1 MNFRIENAFQT
12 TRRGFLKGGAGL
24 ALAVVAPGMAS
35 AAAATPA
42 AGPGSTPADAAM
54 VDGAFAPN
62 AFLRIGTDGAV
73 TIVSKHLEMGQ
84 GVYTGLATL
93 VAEELDADWKTVK
106 VEGAPAD
113 AKRYNNLL
121 WGPAQGTGGSTAIA
135 NSFEQMRR
143 AGATARAML
152 VAAAAEQWKVP
163 ASQITVKHGVVSHAA
178 SGRKAGF
185 GELSEAASK
194 LPVPAEVKLKDPKDF
209 TLIGRSAPRVD
220 SVAKTTGR
228 AVFTQDIKLP
238 GMLTA
243 VVAHPPRF
251 GGRVKSV
258 EDKAARAIPG
268 VADVVAI
275 PNGVAVLA
283 KDFWSAKKGRDAL
296 KIEWD
301 ESQAWRGSSDTILAD
316 YRELAKTPGLAAR
329 KDGDA
334 EAELG
339 KAHKVFE
346 AEFAFP
352 FLAHA
357 SMEPL
362 NCVMKF
368 DEHGCEVWN
377 GEQLHT
383 GDQFALAKTFG
394 IKLEQVKLNM
404 VYAGGSFGRRANP
417 QSDYLLETAQIVKAI
432 NGRAPVKLVWT
443 REDDMRGG
451 FYRPLY
457 LHRVRAALDS
467 AGMPVAW
474 QQRIV
479 GQSIIAGSPFEG
491 FLIKD
496 GIDVTSVE
504 GAATLPYAVP
514 NLHVDLHTTNAQVKV
529 PVQWWRSV
537 GSTHT
542 AFSTEVFLDELAG
555 AAGKDPVAYR
565 LALLEKHPRH
575 AGVLKLAAE
584 KAGWDKP
591 LAASKS
597 GKRGR
602 GVAVHESFNTFVAQ
616 VVEVT
621 VQKGGTFKVDRVVCA
636 VDCGVAV
643 NPDVIKAQMEG
654 GIGYALAAAL
664 TGAITLKDGV
674 VEQSNF
680 NDYPVLRINDMPKVE
695 VHIVKSAQKPTGV
708 GEPGVPPLAPALVN
722 ALHAATGKR
731 IRTLPVGEQ
740 LQA

>member
-24 ALAVVAPGMAS
+24 ALAIVAPTVALAEVG
-35 AAAATPA
+35 
-42 AGPGSTPADAAM
+42 GPGHAGSAM
-54 VDGAFAPN
+54 VDGEFSPN
-62 AFLRIGTDGAV
+62 AFLRIGTDGTV
-73 TIVSKHLEMGQ
+73 TVVSKHLEMGQ

-93 VAEELDADWKTVK
+93 VAEELDADWSRVT

-113 AKRYNNLL
+113 AKRYSNLF
-121 WGPAQGTGGSTAIA
+121 WKAQGTGGSTAIA
-135 NSFEQMRR
+135 NSYEQMRR

-152 VAAAAEQWKVP
+152 VAAAAKEWKVP
-163 ASQITVKHGVVSHAA
+163 ASQITVKNGVVSHAA

-185 GELSEAASK
+185 GELAEAAAQ
-194 LPVPAEVKLKDPKDF
+194 LPVPANVKLKNPKDF

-228 AVFTQDIKLP
+228 ATFTQDVKLP
-238 GMLTA
+238 GMLVA

-258 EDKAARAIPG
+258 DDKAARAIKG
-268 VADVVAI
+268 VSDVVVI

-283 KDFWSAKKGRDAL
+283 SDYWTAKKGRDAL
-296 KIEWD
+296 KVEWD
-301 ESQAWRGSSDTILAD
+301 DAQAYRGSSDAIVAD
-316 YRELAKTPGLAAR
+316 YRERAKAPGLNARNDGNAEAALAKAG
-329 KDGDA
+329 KVI
-334 EAELG
+334 EAEY
-339 KAHKVFE
+339 VF
-346 AEFAFP
+346 P
-352 FLAHA
+352 YLAHA

-362 NCVMKF
+362 NCVMKL
-368 DEHGCEVWN
+368 ENGECEVWN

-383 GDQFALAKTFG
+383 VDQFSLAKTLG
-394 IKLEQVKLNM
+394 IEADRVKLNM

-432 NGRAPVKLVWT
+432 NGRAPVKLVWS

-451 FYRPLY
+451 FYRPIY
-457 LHRVRAALDS
+457 LHRVRAALD
-467 AGMPVAW
+467 AKGMPVAW

-479 GQSIIAGSPFEG
+479 GQSIIAGSPFEPM
-491 FLIKD
+491 LVKD
-496 GIDVTSVE
+496 GVDITSVE
-504 GAATLPYAVP
+504 GASTLPYAIP
-514 NLHVDLHTTNAQVKV
+514 NLNVDLHTTNADVKV

-542 AFSTEVFLDELAG
+542 AYATELFIDELAQ

-565 LALLEKHPRH
+565 MALLKKHPRH
-575 AGVLKLAAE
+575 AGVLKLAAD
-584 KAGWDKP
+584 KAGWNKP
-591 LAASKS
+591 LAPAAD
-597 GKRGR
+597 GATRGR
-602 GVAVHESFNTFVAQ
+602 GVAVHESFNSFVAE

-621 VQKGGTFKVDRVVCA
+621 VQKDGSFKVDRVVCA
-636 VDCGVAV
+636 VDCGVVV
-643 NPDVIKAQMEG
+643 NPDVVKAQMEG

-664 TGAITLKDGV
+664 TGSITLKDGV

-680 NDYPVLRINDMPKVE
+680 NDYPVLRINEMPKVE
-695 VHIVKSAQKPTGV
+695 VHIVKSAAAPTGV
-708 GEPGVPPLAPALVN
+708 GEPGVPPLAPALAS
-722 ALHAATGKR
+722 ALRAATGKV
-731 IRTLPVGEQ
+731 IHTLPIGEQ

>member
-24 ALAVVAPGMAS
+24 ALAIVAPTVALAEVG
-35 AAAATPA
+35 
-42 AGPGSTPADAAM
+42 GPGHAGSAM
-54 VDGAFAPN
+54 VDGEFSPN
-62 AFLRIGTDGAV
+62 AFLRIGTDGTV
-73 TIVSKHLEMGQ
+73 TVVSKHLEMGQ

-93 VAEELDADWKTVK
+93 VAEELDADWSRVT

-113 AKRYNNLL
+113 AKRYSNLF
-121 WGPAQGTGGSTAIA
+121 WKAQGTGGSTAIA
-135 NSFEQMRR
+135 NSYEQMRR

-152 VAAAAEQWKVP
+152 VAAAAKEWKVP
-163 ASQITVKHGVVSHAA
+163 ASQITVKNGVVSHAA

-185 GELSEAASK
+185 GELAEAAAQ
-194 LPVPAEVKLKDPKDF
+194 LPVPANVKLKNPKDF

-228 AVFTQDIKLP
+228 ATFTQDVKLP
-238 GMLTA
+238 GMLVA

-258 EDKAARAIPG
+258 DDKAARAIKG
-268 VADVVAI
+268 VNDVVVI

-283 KDFWSAKKGRDAL
+283 SDYWTAKKGRDAL
-296 KIEWD
+296 KVEWD
-301 ESQAWRGSSDTILAD
+301 EAQAYRGSSDAIVAD
-316 YRELAKTPGLAAR
+316 YRERAKTPGLNAR
-329 KDGDA
+329 NDGNA
-334 EAELG
+334 EAALAKAG
-339 KAHKVFE
+339 KVIE
-346 AEFAFP
+346 AEYVFP
-352 FLAHA
+352 YLAHA

-362 NCVMKF
+362 NCVMKL
-368 DEHGCEVWN
+368 ENGECEVWN

-383 GDQFALAKTFG
+383 VDQFSLAKTLG
-394 IKLEQVKLNM
+394 IEADRVKLNM

-432 NGRAPVKLVWT
+432 NGRAPVKLVWS

-451 FYRPLY
+451 FYRPIY
-457 LHRVRAALDS
+457 LHRVRAALD
-467 AGMPVAW
+467 AKGMPVAW

-479 GQSIIAGSPFEG
+479 GQSIIAGSPFEPM
-491 FLIKD
+491 LVKD
-496 GIDVTSVE
+496 GVDITSVE
-504 GAATLPYAVP
+504 GASTLPYAIP
-514 NLHVDLHTTNAQVKV
+514 NLNVDLHTTNADVKV

-542 AFSTEVFLDELAG
+542 AYATELFIDELAQ

-565 LALLEKHPRH
+565 MALLKKHPRH
-575 AGVLKLAAE
+575 AGVLKLAAD
-584 KAGWDKP
+584 KAGWNKP
-591 LAASKS
+591 LAPAAD
-597 GKRGR
+597 GATRGR
-602 GVAVHESFNTFVAQ
+602 GVAVHESFNSFVAE

-621 VQKGGTFKVDRVVCA
+621 VQKDGSFKVDRVVCA
-636 VDCGVAV
+636 VDCGVVV
-643 NPDVIKAQMEG
+643 NPDVVRAQMEG

-664 TGAITLKDGV
+664 TGSITLKDGV

-680 NDYPVLRINDMPKVE
+680 NDYPVLRINEMPKVE
-695 VHIVKSAQKPTGV
+695 VHIVKSAAAPTGV
-708 GEPGVPPLAPALVN
+708 GEPGVPPLAPALAS
-722 ALHAATGKR
+722 ALRAATGKV
-731 IRTLPVGEQ
+731 IHTLPIGEQ

>member
-24 ALAVVAPGMAS
+24 ALAIVAPTVALAEVG
-35 AAAATPA
+35 
-42 AGPGSTPADAAM
+42 GPGHAGSAM
-54 VDGAFAPN
+54 VDGEFSPN
-62 AFLRIGTDGAV
+62 AFLRIGTDGTV
-73 TIVSKHLEMGQ
+73 TVVSKHLEMGQ

-93 VAEELDADWKTVK
+93 VAEELDADWSRVT

-113 AKRYNNLL
+113 AKRYSNLF
-121 WGPAQGTGGSTAIA
+121 WKAQGTGGSTAIA
-135 NSFEQMRR
+135 NSYEQMRR

-152 VAAAAEQWKVP
+152 VAAAAKEWKVP
-163 ASQITVKHGVVSHAA
+163 ASQITVKNGVVSHAA

-185 GELSEAASK
+185 GELAEAAAQ
-194 LPVPAEVKLKDPKDF
+194 LPVPANVKLKNPKDF

-228 AVFTQDIKLP
+228 ATFTQDVKLP
-238 GMLTA
+238 GMLVA

-258 EDKAARAIPG
+258 DDKAARAIKG
-268 VADVVAI
+268 VSDVVVI

-283 KDFWSAKKGRDAL
+283 SDYWTAKKGRDAL
-296 KIEWD
+296 KVEWD
-301 ESQAWRGSSDTILAD
+301 EAQAYRGSSDAIVAD
-316 YRELAKTPGLAAR
+316 YRERAKAPGLNARNDGNAEAALAKAG
-329 KDGDA
+329 KVI
-334 EAELG
+334 EAEY
-339 KAHKVFE
+339 VF
-346 AEFAFP
+346 P
-352 FLAHA
+352 YLAHA

-362 NCVMKF
+362 NCVMKL
-368 DEHGCEVWN
+368 ENGECEVWN

-383 GDQFALAKTFG
+383 VDQFSLAKTLG
-394 IKLEQVKLNM
+394 IEADRVKLNM

-432 NGRAPVKLVWT
+432 NGRAPVKLVWS

-451 FYRPLY
+451 FYRPIY
-457 LHRVRAALDS
+457 LHRVRAALD
-467 AGMPVAW
+467 AKGMPVAW

-479 GQSIIAGSPFEG
+479 GQSIIAGSPFEPM
-491 FLIKD
+491 LVKD
-496 GIDVTSVE
+496 GVDITSVE
-504 GAATLPYAVP
+504 GASTLPYAIP
-514 NLHVDLHTTNAQVKV
+514 NLNVDLHTTNADVKV

-542 AFSTEVFLDELAG
+542 AYATELFIDELAQ

-565 LALLEKHPRH
+565 MALLKKHPRH
-575 AGVLKLAAE
+575 AGVLKMAAD
-584 KAGWDKP
+584 KAGWNKP
-591 LAASKS
+591 LAPAAD
-597 GKRGR
+597 GATRGR
-602 GVAVHESFNTFVAQ
+602 GVAVHESFNSFVAE

-621 VQKGGTFKVDRVVCA
+621 VQKDGSFKVDRVVCA
-636 VDCGVAV
+636 VDCGVVV
-643 NPDVIKAQMEG
+643 NPDVVRAQMEG

-664 TGAITLKDGV
+664 TGSITLKDGV

-680 NDYPVLRINDMPKVE
+680 NDYPVLRINEMPKVE
-695 VHIVKSAQKPTGV
+695 VHIVKSAAAPTGV
-708 GEPGVPPLAPALVN
+708 GEPGVPPLAPALAS
-722 ALHAATGKR
+722 ALRAATGKV
-731 IRTLPVGEQ
+731 IHTLPIGEQ

>member
-1 MNFRIENAFQT
+1 MHFRIEHAFQT

-24 ALAVVAPGMAS
+24 ALAVVAP
-35 AAAATPA
+35 AAPQAGA
-42 AGPGSTPADAAM
+42 AGPGVAGSSM
-54 VDGAFAPN
+54 VDGEFSPS
-62 AFLRIGTDGAV
+62 AFLRIGTDGTV
-73 TIVSKHLEMGQ
+73 TVVSKHLEMGQ

-93 VAEELDADWKTVK
+93 VAEDLDADWTAVK

-113 AKRYNNLL
+113 AKRYNNLF

-152 VAAAAEQWKVP
+152 VSAAAQQWKVP
-163 ASQITVKHGVVSHAA
+163 ASQITVKNGLVSHAA

-185 GELSEAASK
+185 GALAEAAGK

-228 AVFTQDIKLP
+228 ALFTQDVKLP

-243 VVAHPPRF
+243 VVAHPQRF
-251 GGRVKSV
+251 GGKVASV
-258 EDKAARAIPG
+258 DDKGARALPG
-268 VADVVAI
+268 VVDVVVI

-283 KDFWSAKKGRDAL
+283 RDFWSAKQGRDAL

-301 ESQAWRGSSDTILAD
+301 DTQAYRGSSDAILAG
-316 YRELAKTPGLAAR
+316 YRELAKTPGLPAR

-334 EAELG
+334 EAALG
-339 KAHKVFE
+339 KAATVIE
-346 AEFAFP
+346 AEFGFP
-352 FLAHA
+352 YLAHA

-362 NCVMKF
+362 NCVMQRGP
-368 DEHGCEVWN
+368 DGCEVWN

-383 GDQFALAKTFG
+383 GDQFALAKAFG
-394 IKLEQVKLNM
+394 LKPEQVKLNM

-417 QSDYLLETAQIVKAI
+417 QSDYLLEAAQIVKAI
-432 NGRAPVKLVWT
+432 DGRAPVKLVWT

-457 LHRVRAALDS
+457 LHRVRAALD
-467 AGMPVAW
+467 AKGLPVAW

-479 GQSIIAGSPFEG
+479 GQSIMIGSPFEG
-491 FLIKD
+491 VLIKD
-496 GIDVTSVE
+496 GIDITSVE
-504 GAATLPYAVP
+504 GASTLPYAIP

-542 AFSTEVFLDELAG
+542 GFATEVFIDELAA
-555 AAGKDPVAYR
+555 AAGQDPVAYR
-565 LALLEKHPRH
+565 MALLAKHPRH
-575 AGVLKLAAE
+575 AGVLKLAAD
-584 KAGWDKP
+584 KAGWGTP
-591 LAASKS
+591 LAAAPR

-602 GVAVHESFNTFVAQ
+602 GVAVHESFNTFVAE

-621 VQKGGTFKVDRVVCA
+621 VQDDGAFKVDRVVCA
-636 VDCGVAV
+636 VDCGIAV

-654 GIGYALAAAL
+654 GIGYGLAAAL
-664 TGAITLKDGV
+664 TGSITLKDGV

-680 NDYPVLRINDMPKVE
+680 HDYPVLRINEMPKVE
-695 VHIVKSAQKPTGV
+695 VHIVKSAAKPTGV

-731 IRTLPVGEQ
+731 IRTLPIGAQ

>member
-24 ALAVVAPGMAS
+24 ALAIVAPTVALAEVG
-35 AAAATPA
+35 
-42 AGPGSTPADAAM
+42 GPGHAGSAM
-54 VDGAFAPN
+54 VDGEFSPN
-62 AFLRIGTDGAV
+62 AFLRIGTDGTV
-73 TIVSKHLEMGQ
+73 TVVSKHLEMGQ

-93 VAEELDADWKTVK
+93 VAEELDADWSRVT

-113 AKRYNNLL
+113 AKRYSNLF
-121 WGPAQGTGGSTAIA
+121 WKAQGTGGSTAIA
-135 NSFEQMRR
+135 NSYEQMRR

-152 VAAAAEQWKVP
+152 VAAAAKEWKVP
-163 ASQITVKHGVVSHAA
+163 ASQITVKNGVVSHAA

-185 GELSEAASK
+185 GELAEAAAQ
-194 LPVPAEVKLKDPKDF
+194 LPVPANVKLKNPKDF

-228 AVFTQDIKLP
+228 ATFTQDVKLP
-238 GMLTA
+238 GMLVA

-258 EDKAARAIPG
+258 DDKAARAIKG
-268 VADVVAI
+268 VSDVVVI

-283 KDFWSAKKGRDAL
+283 ADYWTAKKGRDAL
-296 KIEWD
+296 KVEWD
-301 ESQAWRGSSDTILAD
+301 DAQAYRGSSDAIVAD
-316 YRELAKTPGLAAR
+316 YRERAKAPGLNARNDGNAEAALAKAG
-329 KDGDA
+329 KVI
-334 EAELG
+334 EAEY
-339 KAHKVFE
+339 VF
-346 AEFAFP
+346 P
-352 FLAHA
+352 YLAHA

-362 NCVMKF
+362 NCVMKL
-368 DEHGCEVWN
+368 ENGECEVWN

-383 GDQFALAKTFG
+383 VDQFSLAKTLG
-394 IKLEQVKLNM
+394 IEADRVKLNM

-432 NGRAPVKLVWT
+432 NGRAPVKLVWS

-451 FYRPLY
+451 FYRPIY
-457 LHRVRAALDS
+457 LHRVRAALD
-467 AGMPVAW
+467 AKGMPVAW

-479 GQSIIAGSPFEG
+479 GQSIIAGSPFEPM
-491 FLIKD
+491 LVKD
-496 GIDVTSVE
+496 GVDITSVE
-504 GAATLPYAVP
+504 GASTLPYAIP
-514 NLHVDLHTTNAQVKV
+514 NLNVDLHTTNADVKV

-542 AFSTEVFLDELAG
+542 AYATELFIDELAQ

-565 LALLEKHPRH
+565 MALLKKHPRH
-575 AGVLKLAAE
+575 AGVLKLAAD
-584 KAGWDKP
+584 KAGWNKP
-591 LAASKS
+591 LAPAAD
-597 GKRGR
+597 GATRGR
-602 GVAVHESFNTFVAQ
+602 GVAVHESFNSFVAE

-621 VQKGGTFKVDRVVCA
+621 VQKDGSFKVDRVVCA
-636 VDCGVAV
+636 VDCGVVV
-643 NPDVIKAQMEG
+643 NPDVVRAQMEG

-664 TGAITLKDGV
+664 TGSITLKDGV

-680 NDYPVLRINDMPKVE
+680 NDYPVLRINEMPKVE
-695 VHIVKSAQKPTGV
+695 VHIVKSAAAPTGV
-708 GEPGVPPLAPALVN
+708 GEPGVPPLAPALAS
-722 ALHAATGKR
+722 ALRAATGKV
-731 IRTLPVGEQ
+731 IHTLPIGEQ

>member
-24 ALAVVAPGMAS
+24 ALAIVAPTVALAEVG
-35 AAAATPA
+35 
-42 AGPGSTPADAAM
+42 GPGHAGSAM
-54 VDGAFAPN
+54 VDGEFSPN
-62 AFLRIGTDGAV
+62 AFLRIGTDGTV
-73 TIVSKHLEMGQ
+73 TVVSKHLEMGQ

-93 VAEELDADWKTVK
+93 VAEELDADWLRVT

-113 AKRYNNLL
+113 AKRYSNLF
-121 WGPAQGTGGSTAIA
+121 WKAQGTGGSTAIA
-135 NSFEQMRR
+135 NSYEQMRR

-152 VAAAAEQWKVP
+152 VAAAAKEWKVP
-163 ASQITVKHGVVSHAA
+163 ASQITVKNGVVSHAA

-185 GELSEAASK
+185 GELAEAAAQ
-194 LPVPAEVKLKDPKDF
+194 LPVPANVKLKNPKDF

-228 AVFTQDIKLP
+228 ATFTQDVKLP
-238 GMLTA
+238 GMLVA

-258 EDKAARAIPG
+258 DDKAARAIKG
-268 VADVVAI
+268 VSDVVVI

-283 KDFWSAKKGRDAL
+283 SDYWSAKKGRDAL
-296 KIEWD
+296 KVEWD
-301 ESQAWRGSSDTILAD
+301 DAQAYRGSSDAIVAD
-316 YRELAKTPGLAAR
+316 YRERAKAPGLNARNDGNAEAALAKAG
-329 KDGDA
+329 KVI
-334 EAELG
+334 EAEY
-339 KAHKVFE
+339 VF
-346 AEFAFP
+346 P
-352 FLAHA
+352 YLAHA

-362 NCVMKF
+362 NCVMKL
-368 DEHGCEVWN
+368 ENGECEVWN

-383 GDQFALAKTFG
+383 VDQFSLAKTLG
-394 IKLEQVKLNM
+394 IEADRVKLNM

-432 NGRAPVKLVWT
+432 NGRAPVKLVWS

-451 FYRPLY
+451 FYRPIY
-457 LHRVRAALDS
+457 LHRVRAALD
-467 AGMPVAW
+467 AKGMPVAW

-479 GQSIIAGSPFEG
+479 GQSIIAGSPFEPM
-491 FLIKD
+491 LVKD
-496 GIDVTSVE
+496 GVDITSVE
-504 GAATLPYAVP
+504 GASTLPYAIP
-514 NLHVDLHTTNAQVKV
+514 NLNVDLHTTNADVKV

-542 AFSTEVFLDELAG
+542 AYATELFIDELAQ

-565 LALLEKHPRH
+565 MALLKKHPRH
-575 AGVLKLAAE
+575 AGVLKMAAD
-584 KAGWDKP
+584 KAGWNKP
-591 LAASKS
+591 LAPAAD
-597 GKRGR
+597 GATRGR
-602 GVAVHESFNTFVAQ
+602 GVAVHESFNSFVAE

-621 VQKGGTFKVDRVVCA
+621 VQKDGSFKVDRVVCA
-636 VDCGVAV
+636 VDCGVVV
-643 NPDVIKAQMEG
+643 NPDVVKAQMEG

-664 TGAITLKDGV
+664 TGSITLKDGV

-680 NDYPVLRINDMPKVE
+680 NDYPVLRINEMPKVE
-695 VHIVKSAQKPTGV
+695 VHIVKSAAAPTGV
-708 GEPGVPPLAPALVN
+708 GEPGVPPLAPALAS
-722 ALHAATGKR
+722 ALRAATGKV
-731 IRTLPVGEQ
+731 IHTLPIGEQ

>member
-24 ALAVVAPGMAS
+24 ALAIVAPTVALAEVG
-35 AAAATPA
+35 
-42 AGPGSTPADAAM
+42 GPGHAGSAM
-54 VDGAFAPN
+54 VDGEFSPN
-62 AFLRIGTDGAV
+62 AFLRIGTDGTV
-73 TIVSKHLEMGQ
+73 TVVSKHLEMGQ

-93 VAEELDADWKTVK
+93 VAEELDADWSRVT

-113 AKRYNNLL
+113 AKRYSNLF
-121 WGPAQGTGGSTAIA
+121 WKAQGTGGSTAIA
-135 NSFEQMRR
+135 NSYEQMRR

-152 VAAAAEQWKVP
+152 VAAAAKEWKVP
-163 ASQITVKHGVVSHAA
+163 ASQITVKNGVVSHAA

-185 GELSEAASK
+185 GELAEAAAQ
-194 LPVPAEVKLKDPKDF
+194 LPVPANVKLKNPKDF

-228 AVFTQDIKLP
+228 ATFTQDVKLP
-238 GMLTA
+238 GMLVA

-258 EDKAARAIPG
+258 DDKAARAIKG
-268 VADVVAI
+268 VSDVVVI

-283 KDFWSAKKGRDAL
+283 SDYWTAKKGRDAL
-296 KIEWD
+296 KVEWD
-301 ESQAWRGSSDTILAD
+301 DAQAYRGSSDAIVAD
-316 YRELAKTPGLAAR
+316 YRERAKAPGLNARNDGNAEAALAKAG
-329 KDGDA
+329 KVI
-334 EAELG
+334 EAEY
-339 KAHKVFE
+339 VF
-346 AEFAFP
+346 P
-352 FLAHA
+352 YLAHA

-362 NCVMKF
+362 NCVMKL
-368 DEHGCEVWN
+368 ENGECEVWN

-383 GDQFALAKTFG
+383 VDQFSLAKTLG
-394 IKLEQVKLNM
+394 IEADRVKLNM

-432 NGRAPVKLVWT
+432 NGRAPVKLVWS

-451 FYRPLY
+451 FYRPIY
-457 LHRVRAALDS
+457 LHRVRAALD
-467 AGMPVAW
+467 AKGMPVAW

-479 GQSIIAGSPFEG
+479 GQSIIAGSPFEPM
-491 FLIKD
+491 LVKD
-496 GIDVTSVE
+496 GVDITSVE
-504 GAATLPYAVP
+504 GASTLPYAIP
-514 NLHVDLHTTNAQVKV
+514 NLNVDLHTTNADVKV

-542 AFSTEVFLDELAG
+542 AYATELFIDELAQ

-565 LALLEKHPRH
+565 MALLKKHPRH
-575 AGVLKLAAE
+575 AGVLKLAAD
-584 KAGWDKP
+584 KAGWNKP
-591 LAASKS
+591 LAPAAD
-597 GKRGR
+597 GATRGR
-602 GVAVHESFNTFVAQ
+602 GVAVHESFNSFVAE

-621 VQKGGTFKVDRVVCA
+621 VQKDGSFKVDRVVCA
-636 VDCGVAV
+636 VDCGVVV
-643 NPDVIKAQMEG
+643 NPDVVRAQMEG

-664 TGAITLKDGV
+664 TGSITLKDGV

-680 NDYPVLRINDMPKVE
+680 NDYPVLRINEMPKVE
-695 VHIVKSAQKPTGV
+695 VHIVKSAAAPTGV
-708 GEPGVPPLAPALVN
+708 GEPGVPPLAPALAS
-722 ALHAATGKR
+722 ALRAATGKL
-731 IRTLPVGEQ
+731 IHTLPIGEQ

>member
-24 ALAVVAPGMAS
+24 ALAIVAPTVALAEVG
-35 AAAATPA
+35 
-42 AGPGSTPADAAM
+42 GPGHAGSAM
-54 VDGAFAPN
+54 VDGEFSPN
-62 AFLRIGTDGAV
+62 AFLRIGTDGTV
-73 TIVSKHLEMGQ
+73 TVVSKHLEMGQ

-93 VAEELDADWKTVK
+93 VAEELDADWSRVT

-113 AKRYNNLL
+113 AKRYSNLF
-121 WGPAQGTGGSTAIA
+121 WKAQGTGGSTAIA
-135 NSFEQMRR
+135 NSYEQMRR

-152 VAAAAEQWKVP
+152 VSAAAQQWKVP
-163 ASQITVKHGVVSHAA
+163 ASQITVKNGVVSHAA

-185 GELSEAASK
+185 GELAEAAAQ
-194 LPVPAEVKLKDPKDF
+194 LPVPANVKLKNPKDF

-228 AVFTQDIKLP
+228 ATFTQDVKLP
-238 GMLTA
+238 GMLVA

-258 EDKAARAIPG
+258 DDKAARAIKG
-268 VADVVAI
+268 VSDVVVI

-283 KDFWSAKKGRDAL
+283 SDYWTAKKGRDAL
-296 KIEWD
+296 KVEWD
-301 ESQAWRGSSDTILAD
+301 DAQAYRGSSDAIVAD
-316 YRELAKTPGLAAR
+316 YRERAKAPGLNARNDGNAEAALAKAG
-329 KDGDA
+329 KVI
-334 EAELG
+334 EAEY
-339 KAHKVFE
+339 VF
-346 AEFAFP
+346 P
-352 FLAHA
+352 YLAHA

-362 NCVMKF
+362 NCVMKL
-368 DEHGCEVWN
+368 ENGECEVWN

-383 GDQFALAKTFG
+383 VDQFSLAKTLG
-394 IKLEQVKLNM
+394 IEADRVKLNM

-432 NGRAPVKLVWT
+432 NGRAPVKLVWS

-451 FYRPLY
+451 FYRPIY
-457 LHRVRAALDS
+457 LHRVRAALD
-467 AGMPVAW
+467 AKGMPVAW

-479 GQSIIAGSPFEG
+479 GQSIIAGSPFEPM
-491 FLIKD
+491 LVKD
-496 GIDVTSVE
+496 GVDITSVE
-504 GAATLPYAVP
+504 GASTLPYAIP
-514 NLHVDLHTTNAQVKV
+514 NLNVDLHTTNADVKV

-542 AFSTEVFLDELAG
+542 AYATELFIDELAQ

-565 LALLEKHPRH
+565 MALLKKHPRH
-575 AGVLKLAAE
+575 AGVLKLAAD
-584 KAGWDKP
+584 KAGWNKP
-591 LAASKS
+591 LAPAAD
-597 GKRGR
+597 GATRGR
-602 GVAVHESFNTFVAQ
+602 GVAVHESFNSFVAE

-621 VQKGGTFKVDRVVCA
+621 VQKDGSFKVDRVVCA
-636 VDCGVAV
+636 VDCGVVV
-643 NPDVIKAQMEG
+643 NPDVVRAQMEG

-664 TGAITLKDGV
+664 TGSITLKDGV

-680 NDYPVLRINDMPKVE
+680 NDYPVLRINEMPKVE
-695 VHIVKSAQKPTGV
+695 VHIVKSAAAPTGV
-708 GEPGVPPLAPALVN
+708 GEPGVPPLAPALAS
-722 ALHAATGKR
+722 ALRAATGKL
-731 IRTLPVGEQ
+731 IHTLPIGEQ

>member
-24 ALAVVAPGMAS
+24 ALAIVAPTVALAEVG
-35 AAAATPA
+35 
-42 AGPGSTPADAAM
+42 GPGHAGSAM
-54 VDGAFAPN
+54 VDGEFSPN
-62 AFLRIGTDGAV
+62 AFLRIGTDGMV
-73 TIVSKHLEMGQ
+73 TVVSKHLEMGQ

-93 VAEELDADWKTVK
+93 VAEELDADWSRVT

-113 AKRYNNLL
+113 AKRYSNLF
-121 WGPAQGTGGSTAIA
+121 WKAQGTGGSTAIA
-135 NSFEQMRR
+135 NSYEQMRR

-152 VAAAAEQWKVP
+152 VSAAAQQWKVP
-163 ASQITVKHGVVSHAA
+163 ASQITVKNGVVSHAA

-185 GELSEAASK
+185 GELAEAAAQ
-194 LPVPAEVKLKDPKDF
+194 LPVPANVKLKNPKDF

-228 AVFTQDIKLP
+228 ATFTQDVKLP
-238 GMLTA
+238 GMLVA

-258 EDKAARAIPG
+258 DEKAARAIKG
-268 VADVVAI
+268 VSDVVVI

-283 KDFWSAKKGRDAL
+283 SDYWTAKKGRDAL
-296 KIEWD
+296 KVEWD
-301 ESQAWRGSSDTILAD
+301 DAQAYRGSSDAIVAD
-316 YRELAKTPGLAAR
+316 YRERAKAPGLNARNDGNAEAALAKAG
-329 KDGDA
+329 KVI
-334 EAELG
+334 EAEY
-339 KAHKVFE
+339 VF
-346 AEFAFP
+346 P
-352 FLAHA
+352 YLAHA

-362 NCVMKF
+362 NCVMKL
-368 DEHGCEVWN
+368 ENGECEVWN

-383 GDQFALAKTFG
+383 VDQFSLAKTLG
-394 IKLEQVKLNM
+394 IEADRVKLNM

-432 NGRAPVKLVWT
+432 NGRAPVKLVWS

-451 FYRPLY
+451 FYRPIY
-457 LHRVRAALDS
+457 LHRVRAALD
-467 AGMPVAW
+467 AKGMPVAW

-479 GQSIIAGSPFEG
+479 GQSIIAGSPFEPM
-491 FLIKD
+491 LVKD
-496 GIDVTSVE
+496 GVDITSVE
-504 GAATLPYAVP
+504 GASTLPYAIP
-514 NLHVDLHTTNAQVKV
+514 NLNVDLHTTNADVKV

-542 AFSTEVFLDELAG
+542 AYATELFIDELAQ

-565 LALLEKHPRH
+565 MALLKKHPRH
-575 AGVLKLAAE
+575 AGVLKLAAD
-584 KAGWDKP
+584 KAGWNKP
-591 LAASKS
+591 LAPAAD
-597 GKRGR
+597 GATRGR
-602 GVAVHESFNTFVAQ
+602 GVAVHESFNSFVAE

-621 VQKGGTFKVDRVVCA
+621 VQKDGSFKVDRVVCA
-636 VDCGVAV
+636 VDCGVVV
-643 NPDVIKAQMEG
+643 NPDVVRAQMEG

-664 TGAITLKDGV
+664 TGSITLKDGV

-680 NDYPVLRINDMPKVE
+680 NDYPVLRINEMPKVE
-695 VHIVKSAQKPTGV
+695 VHIVKSAAAPTGV
-708 GEPGVPPLAPALVN
+708 GEPGVPPLAPALAS
-722 ALHAATGKR
+722 ALRAATGKV
-731 IRTLPVGEQ
+731 IHTLPIGEQ

>member
-24 ALAVVAPGMAS
+24 ALAIVAPTVALAEVG
-35 AAAATPA
+35 
-42 AGPGSTPADAAM
+42 GPGHAGSAM
-54 VDGAFAPN
+54 VDGEFSPN
-62 AFLRIGTDGAV
+62 AFLRIGTDGTV
-73 TIVSKHLEMGQ
+73 TVVSKHLEMGQ

-93 VAEELDADWKTVK
+93 VAEELDADWSRVT

-113 AKRYNNLL
+113 AKRYSNLF
-121 WGPAQGTGGSTAIA
+121 WKAQGTGGSTAIA
-135 NSFEQMRR
+135 NSYEQMRR

-152 VAAAAEQWKVP
+152 VAAAAKEWKVP
-163 ASQITVKHGVVSHAA
+163 ASQITVKNGVVSHAA

-185 GELSEAASK
+185 GELAEAAAQ
-194 LPVPAEVKLKDPKDF
+194 LPVPANVKLKNPKDF

-228 AVFTQDIKLP
+228 ATFTQDVKLP
-238 GMLTA
+238 GMLVA

-258 EDKAARAIPG
+258 DDKAARAIKG
-268 VADVVAI
+268 VSDVVVI

-283 KDFWSAKKGRDAL
+283 SDYWTAKKGRDAL
-296 KIEWD
+296 KVEWD
-301 ESQAWRGSSDTILAD
+301 EAQAYRGSSDAIVAD
-316 YRELAKTPGLAAR
+316 YRERAKAPGLNARNDGNAEAALAKAG
-329 KDGDA
+329 KVI
-334 EAELG
+334 EAEY
-339 KAHKVFE
+339 VF
-346 AEFAFP
+346 P
-352 FLAHA
+352 YLAHA

-362 NCVMKF
+362 NCVMKL
-368 DEHGCEVWN
+368 ENGECEVWN

-383 GDQFALAKTFG
+383 VDQFSLAKTLG
-394 IKLEQVKLNM
+394 IEADRVKLNM

-432 NGRAPVKLVWT
+432 NGRAPVKLVWS

-451 FYRPLY
+451 FYRPIY
-457 LHRVRAALDS
+457 LHRVRAALD
-467 AGMPVAW
+467 AKGMPVAW

-479 GQSIIAGSPFEG
+479 GQSIIAGSPFEPM
-491 FLIKD
+491 LVKD
-496 GIDVTSVE
+496 GVDITSVE
-504 GAATLPYAVP
+504 GASTLPYAIP
-514 NLHVDLHTTNAQVKV
+514 NLNVDLHTTNADVKV

-542 AFSTEVFLDELAG
+542 AYATELFIDELAQ

-565 LALLEKHPRH
+565 MALLKKHPRH
-575 AGVLKLAAE
+575 AGVLKLAAD
-584 KAGWDKP
+584 KAGWNKP
-591 LAASKS
+591 LAPAAD
-597 GKRGR
+597 GATRGR
-602 GVAVHESFNTFVAQ
+602 GVAVHESFNSFVAE

-621 VQKGGTFKVDRVVCA
+621 VQKDGSFKVDRVVCA
-636 VDCGVAV
+636 VDCGVVV
-643 NPDVIKAQMEG
+643 NPDVVRAQMEG

-664 TGAITLKDGV
+664 TGSITLKDGV

-680 NDYPVLRINDMPKVE
+680 NDYPVLRINEMPKVE
-695 VHIVKSAQKPTGV
+695 VHIVKSAAAPTGV
-708 GEPGVPPLAPALVN
+708 GEPGVPPLAPALAS
-722 ALHAATGKR
+722 ALRAATGKV
-731 IRTLPVGEQ
+731 IHTLPIGEQ

>member
-24 ALAVVAPGMAS
+24 ALAIVAPTVALAEVG
-35 AAAATPA
+35 
-42 AGPGSTPADAAM
+42 GPGHAGSAM
-54 VDGAFAPN
+54 VDGEFSPN
-62 AFLRIGTDGAV
+62 AFLRIGTDGTV
-73 TIVSKHLEMGQ
+73 TVVSKHLEMGQ

-93 VAEELDADWKTVK
+93 VAEELDADWSRVT

-113 AKRYNNLL
+113 AKRYSNLF
-121 WGPAQGTGGSTAIA
+121 WKAQGTGGSTAIA
-135 NSFEQMRR
+135 NSYEQMRR

-152 VAAAAEQWKVP
+152 VSAAAQQWKVP
-163 ASQITVKHGVVSHAA
+163 ASQITVKNGVVSHAA

-185 GELSEAASK
+185 GELAEAAAQ
-194 LPVPAEVKLKDPKDF
+194 LPVPANVKLKNPKDF

-228 AVFTQDIKLP
+228 ATFTQDVKLP
-238 GMLTA
+238 GMLVA

-258 EDKAARAIPG
+258 DDKAARAIKG
-268 VADVVAI
+268 VSDVVVI

-283 KDFWSAKKGRDAL
+283 SDYWTAKKGRDAL
-296 KIEWD
+296 KVEWD
-301 ESQAWRGSSDTILAD
+301 DAQAYRGSSDAIVAD
-316 YRELAKTPGLAAR
+316 YRERAKAPGLNARNDGNAEAALAKAG
-329 KDGDA
+329 KVI
-334 EAELG
+334 EAEY
-339 KAHKVFE
+339 VF
-346 AEFAFP
+346 P
-352 FLAHA
+352 YLAHA

-362 NCVMKF
+362 NCVIKL
-368 DEHGCEVWN
+368 ENGECEVWN

-383 GDQFALAKTFG
+383 VDQFSLAKTLG
-394 IKLEQVKLNM
+394 IEADRVKLNM

-432 NGRAPVKLVWT
+432 NGRAPVKLVWS

-451 FYRPLY
+451 FYRPIY
-457 LHRVRAALDS
+457 LHRVRAALD
-467 AGMPVAW
+467 AKGMPVAW

-479 GQSIIAGSPFEG
+479 GQSIIAGSPFEPM
-491 FLIKD
+491 LVKD
-496 GIDVTSVE
+496 GVDITSVE
-504 GAATLPYAVP
+504 GASTLPYAIP
-514 NLHVDLHTTNAQVKV
+514 NLNVDLHTTNADVKV

-542 AFSTEVFLDELAG
+542 AYATELFIDELAQ

-565 LALLEKHPRH
+565 MALLKKHPRH
-575 AGVLKLAAE
+575 AGVLKLAAD
-584 KAGWDKP
+584 KAGWNKP
-591 LAASKS
+591 LAPAAD
-597 GKRGR
+597 GATRGR
-602 GVAVHESFNTFVAQ
+602 GVAVHESFNSFVAE

-621 VQKGGTFKVDRVVCA
+621 VQKDGSFKVDRVVCA
-636 VDCGVAV
+636 VDCGVVV
-643 NPDVIKAQMEG
+643 NPDVVKAQMEG

-664 TGAITLKDGV
+664 TGSITLKDGV

-680 NDYPVLRINDMPKVE
+680 NDYPVLRINEMPKVE
-695 VHIVKSAQKPTGV
+695 VHIVKSAAAPTGV
-708 GEPGVPPLAPALVN
+708 GEPGVPPLAPALAS
-722 ALHAATGKR
+722 ALRAATGKV
-731 IRTLPVGEQ
+731 IHTLPIGEQ

>member
-24 ALAVVAPGMAS
+24 ALAVVAPTVALAETG
-35 AAAATPA
+35 
-42 AGPGSTPADAAM
+42 GPGHAGSAM
-54 VDGAFAPN
+54 VDGEFSPS
-62 AFLRIGTDGAV
+62 AFLRIGTDGTV
-73 TIVSKHLEMGQ
+73 TVVSKHLEMGQ
-84 GVYTGLATL
+84 GIYTGLATL
-93 VAEELDADWKTVK
+93 VAEELDADWSRVT

-113 AKRYNNLL
+113 AKRYSNLF
-121 WGPAQGTGGSTAIA
+121 WKAQGTGGSTAIA

-152 VAAAAEQWKVP
+152 VSAAAAQWKVP
-163 ASQITVKHGVVSHAA
+163 ASQITVKNGVVSHAA

-185 GELSEAASK
+185 GELAEAAARQ
-194 LPVPAEVKLKDPKDF
+194 PVPANVKLKDPKQF
-209 TLIGRSAPRVD
+209 NLIGRSAPRVD

-228 AVFTQDIKLP
+228 ATFTQDVKLP
-238 GMLTA
+238 GMLVA

-258 EDKAARAIPG
+258 DDKAARAVKG
-268 VADVVAI
+268 VSDVVVI

-283 KDFWSAKKGRDAL
+283 TDYWTAKKGRDAL

-301 ESQAWRGSSDTILAD
+301 ETQAYRGSSDAIVAS
-316 YRELAKTPGLAAR
+316 YRERAKTPGLNAR
-329 KDGDA
+329 NDGNA
-334 EAELG
+334 EAALAKAG
-339 KAHKVFE
+339 KVYE
-346 AEFAFP
+346 AEYVFP
-352 FLAHA
+352 YLAHA

-368 DEHGCEVWN
+368 ENGQCEVWN

-383 GDQFALAKTFG
+383 ADQFAIAKAFG
-394 IKLEQVKLNM
+394 IEPDRVTVNM

-432 NGRAPVKLVWT
+432 KGRAPVKLVWS

-451 FYRPLY
+451 FYRPIY
-457 LHRVRAALDS
+457 LHRVRAALD
-467 AGMPVAW
+467 AKGMPVAW

-479 GQSIIAGSPFEG
+479 GQSIMAGSPFEPV
-491 FLIKD
+491 LVKD
-496 GIDVTSVE
+496 GVDVTSVE
-504 GAATLPYAVP
+504 GAATLPYAIP
-514 NLHVDLHTTNAQVKV
+514 NLNVDLHTTNADVKV

-542 AFSTEVFLDELAG
+542 AYATELFLDDLAI

-565 LALLEKHPRH
+565 MALLKKHPRH
-575 AGVLKLAAE
+575 AGVLKLAAD
-584 KAGWDKP
+584 KAGWNKP
-591 LAASKS
+591 LAPAAD
-597 GKRGR
+597 GAKRGR
-602 GVAVHESFNTFVAQ
+602 GVAVHESFNSFVAE

-621 VQKGGTFKVDRVVCA
+621 VQKDGSFKVDRVVCA
-636 VDCGVAV
+636 VDCGIVV
-643 NPDVIKAQMEG
+643 NPDVVKAQMEG

-664 TGAITLKDGV
+664 TSSITLKDGL

-680 NDYPVLRINDMPKVE
+680 NDYPVLRINEMPKVE
-695 VHIVKSAQKPTGV
+695 VHIMKSAAAPTGV
-708 GEPGVPPLAPALVN
+708 GEPGVPPLAPALAN
-722 ALHAATGKR
+722 ALRAATGKT
-731 IRTLPVGEQ
+731 IHTLPIGEQ

>member
-24 ALAVVAPGMAS
+24 ALAIVAPTVALAEVG
-35 AAAATPA
+35 
-42 AGPGSTPADAAM
+42 GPGHAGSAM
-54 VDGAFAPN
+54 VDGEFSPN
-62 AFLRIGTDGAV
+62 AFLRIGTDGTV
-73 TIVSKHLEMGQ
+73 TVVSKHLEMGQ

-93 VAEELDADWKTVK
+93 VAEELDADWLRVT

-113 AKRYNNLL
+113 AKRYSNLF
-121 WGPAQGTGGSTAIA
+121 WKAQGTGGSTAIA
-135 NSFEQMRR
+135 NSYEQMRR

-152 VAAAAEQWKVP
+152 VAAAAKEWKVP
-163 ASQITVKHGVVSHAA
+163 ASQITVKNGVVSHAA

-185 GELSEAASK
+185 GELAEAAAQ
-194 LPVPAEVKLKDPKDF
+194 LPVPANVKLKNPKDF

-228 AVFTQDIKLP
+228 ATFTQDVKLP
-238 GMLTA
+238 GMLVA

-258 EDKAARAIPG
+258 DDKAARAIKG
-268 VADVVAI
+268 VSDVVVI

-283 KDFWSAKKGRDAL
+283 SDYWTAKKGRDAL
-296 KIEWD
+296 KVEWD
-301 ESQAWRGSSDTILAD
+301 DAQAYRGSSDAIVAD
-316 YRELAKTPGLAAR
+316 YRERAKAPGLNARNDGNAEAALAKAG
-329 KDGDA
+329 KVI
-334 EAELG
+334 EAEY
-339 KAHKVFE
+339 VF
-346 AEFAFP
+346 P
-352 FLAHA
+352 YLAHA

-362 NCVMKF
+362 NCVMKL
-368 DEHGCEVWN
+368 ENGECEVWN

-383 GDQFALAKTFG
+383 VDQFSLAKTLG
-394 IKLEQVKLNM
+394 IEADRVKLNM

-432 NGRAPVKLVWT
+432 NGRAPVKLVWS

-451 FYRPLY
+451 FYRPIY
-457 LHRVRAALDS
+457 LHRVRAALD
-467 AGMPVAW
+467 AKGMPVAW

-479 GQSIIAGSPFEG
+479 GQSIIAGSPFEPM
-491 FLIKD
+491 LVKD
-496 GIDVTSVE
+496 GVDITSVE
-504 GAATLPYAVP
+504 GASTLPYAIP
-514 NLHVDLHTTNAQVKV
+514 NLNVDLHTTNADVKV

-542 AFSTEVFLDELAG
+542 AYATELFIDELAQ

-565 LALLEKHPRH
+565 MALLKKHPRH
-575 AGVLKLAAE
+575 AGVLKLAAD
-584 KAGWDKP
+584 KAGWNKP
-591 LAASKS
+591 LAPAAD
-597 GKRGR
+597 GATRGR
-602 GVAVHESFNTFVAQ
+602 GVAVHESFNSFVAE

-621 VQKGGTFKVDRVVCA
+621 VQKDGSFKVDRVVCA
-636 VDCGVAV
+636 VDCGVVV
-643 NPDVIKAQMEG
+643 NPDVVRAQMEG

-664 TGAITLKDGV
+664 TGSITLKDGV

-680 NDYPVLRINDMPKVE
+680 NDYPVLRINEMPKVE
-695 VHIVKSAQKPTGV
+695 VHIVKSAAAPTGV
-708 GEPGVPPLAPALVN
+708 GEPGVPPLAPALAS
-722 ALHAATGKR
+722 ALRAATGKV
-731 IRTLPVGEQ
+731 IHTLPIGEQ

>member
-24 ALAVVAPGMAS
+24 ALAIVAPTVALAEVG
-35 AAAATPA
+35 
-42 AGPGSTPADAAM
+42 GPGHAGSAM
-54 VDGAFAPN
+54 VDGEFSPN
-62 AFLRIGTDGAV
+62 AFLRIGTDGTV
-73 TIVSKHLEMGQ
+73 TVVSKHLEMGQ

-93 VAEELDADWKTVK
+93 VAEELDADWSRVT

-113 AKRYNNLL
+113 AKRYSNLF
-121 WGPAQGTGGSTAIA
+121 WKAQGTGGSTAIA
-135 NSFEQMRR
+135 NSYEQMRR

-152 VAAAAEQWKVP
+152 VSAAAQKWKVP
-163 ASQITVKHGVVSHAA
+163 ASQITVKNGIVSHAA

-185 GELSEAASK
+185 GELAEAAAQ
-194 LPVPAEVKLKDPKDF
+194 LPVPANVKLKNPKDF

-228 AVFTQDIKLP
+228 ATFTQDVKLP
-238 GMLTA
+238 GMLVA

-258 EDKAARAIPG
+258 DDKAARAIKG
-268 VADVVAI
+268 VSDVVVI

-283 KDFWSAKKGRDAL
+283 ADYWTAKKGRDAL
-296 KIEWD
+296 KVEWD
-301 ESQAWRGSSDTILAD
+301 EAQAYRGSSDAIVAD
-316 YRELAKTPGLAAR
+316 YRERAKAPGLNARNDGNAEAALAKAG
-329 KDGDA
+329 KVI
-334 EAELG
+334 EAEY
-339 KAHKVFE
+339 VF
-346 AEFAFP
+346 P
-352 FLAHA
+352 YLAHA

-362 NCVMKF
+362 NCVMKL
-368 DEHGCEVWN
+368 ENGECEVWN

-383 GDQFALAKTFG
+383 VDQFSLAKTLG
-394 IKLEQVKLNM
+394 IEADRVKLNM

-432 NGRAPVKLVWT
+432 NGRAPVKLVWS

-451 FYRPLY
+451 FYRPIY
-457 LHRVRAALDS
+457 LHRVRAALD
-467 AGMPVAW
+467 AKGMPVAW

-479 GQSIIAGSPFEG
+479 GQSIIAGSPFEPM
-491 FLIKD
+491 LVKD
-496 GIDVTSVE
+496 GVDITSVE
-504 GAATLPYAVP
+504 GASTLPYAIP
-514 NLHVDLHTTNAQVKV
+514 NLNVDLHTTNADVKV

-542 AFSTEVFLDELAG
+542 AYATELFIDELAQ

-565 LALLEKHPRH
+565 MALLKKHPRH
-575 AGVLKLAAE
+575 AGVLKLAAD
-584 KAGWDKP
+584 KAGWNKP
-591 LAASKS
+591 LAPAAD
-597 GKRGR
+597 GATRGR
-602 GVAVHESFNTFVAQ
+602 GVAVHESFNSFVAE

-621 VQKGGTFKVDRVVCA
+621 VQKDGSFKVDRVVCA
-636 VDCGVAV
+636 VDCGVVV
-643 NPDVIKAQMEG
+643 NPDVVRAQMEG

-664 TGAITLKDGV
+664 TGSITLKDGV

-680 NDYPVLRINDMPKVE
+680 NDYPVLRINEMPKVE
-695 VHIVKSAQKPTGV
+695 VHIVKSAAAPTGV
-708 GEPGVPPLAPALVN
+708 GEPGVPPLAPALAS
-722 ALHAATGKR
+722 ALRAATGKV
-731 IRTLPVGEQ
+731 IHTLPIGEQ

>member
-24 ALAVVAPGMAS
+24 ALAIVAPTVALAEVG
-35 AAAATPA
+35 
-42 AGPGSTPADAAM
+42 GPGHAGSAM
-54 VDGAFAPN
+54 VDGEFSPN
-62 AFLRIGTDGAV
+62 AFLRIGTDGTV
-73 TIVSKHLEMGQ
+73 TVVSKHLEMGQ

-93 VAEELDADWKTVK
+93 VAEELDADWSRVT

-113 AKRYNNLL
+113 AKRYSNLF
-121 WGPAQGTGGSTAIA
+121 WKAQGTGGSTAIA
-135 NSFEQMRR
+135 NSYEQMRR

-152 VAAAAEQWKVP
+152 VAAAAQQWKVP
-163 ASQITVKHGVVSHAA
+163 ASQITVKNGVVSHAA

-185 GELSEAASK
+185 GELAEAAAQ
-194 LPVPAEVKLKDPKDF
+194 LPVPANVKLKNPKDF

-228 AVFTQDIKLP
+228 ATFTQDVKLP
-238 GMLTA
+238 GMLVA

-258 EDKAARAIPG
+258 DDKAARAIKG
-268 VADVVAI
+268 VSDVVVI

-283 KDFWSAKKGRDAL
+283 SDYWTAKKGRDAL
-296 KIEWD
+296 KVEWD
-301 ESQAWRGSSDTILAD
+301 DAQAYRGSSDAIVAD
-316 YRELAKTPGLAAR
+316 YRERAKAPGLNARNDGNAEAALAKAG
-329 KDGDA
+329 KVI
-334 EAELG
+334 EAEY
-339 KAHKVFE
+339 VF
-346 AEFAFP
+346 P
-352 FLAHA
+352 YLAHA

-362 NCVMKF
+362 NCVMKL
-368 DEHGCEVWN
+368 ENGECEVWN

-383 GDQFALAKTFG
+383 VDQFSLAKTLG
-394 IKLEQVKLNM
+394 IEADRVKLNM

-432 NGRAPVKLVWT
+432 NGRAPVKLVWS

-451 FYRPLY
+451 FYRPIY
-457 LHRVRAALDS
+457 LHRVRAALD
-467 AGMPVAW
+467 AKGMPVAW

-479 GQSIIAGSPFEG
+479 GQSIIAGSPFEPM
-491 FLIKD
+491 LVKD
-496 GIDVTSVE
+496 GVDITSVE
-504 GAATLPYAVP
+504 GASTLPYAIP
-514 NLHVDLHTTNAQVKV
+514 NLNVDLHTTNADVKV

-542 AFSTEVFLDELAG
+542 AYATELFIDELAQ

-565 LALLEKHPRH
+565 MALLKKHPRH
-575 AGVLKLAAE
+575 AGVLKLAAD
-584 KAGWDKP
+584 KAGWNKP
-591 LAASKS
+591 LAPAAD
-597 GKRGR
+597 GATRGR
-602 GVAVHESFNTFVAQ
+602 GVAVHESFNSFVAE

-621 VQKGGTFKVDRVVCA
+621 VQKDGSFKVDRVVCA
-636 VDCGVAV
+636 VDCGVVV
-643 NPDVIKAQMEG
+643 NPDVVKAQMEG

-664 TGAITLKDGV
+664 TGSITLKDGV

-680 NDYPVLRINDMPKVE
+680 NDYPVLRINEMPKVE
-695 VHIVKSAQKPTGV
+695 VHIVKSAAAPTGV
-708 GEPGVPPLAPALVN
+708 GEPGVPPLAPALAS
-722 ALHAATGKR
+722 ALRAATGKV
-731 IRTLPVGEQ
+731 IHTLPIGEQ